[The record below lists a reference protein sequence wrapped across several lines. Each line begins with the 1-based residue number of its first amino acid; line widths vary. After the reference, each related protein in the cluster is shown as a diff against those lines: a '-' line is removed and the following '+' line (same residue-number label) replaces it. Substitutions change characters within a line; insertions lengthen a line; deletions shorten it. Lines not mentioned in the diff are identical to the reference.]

1 MHREQHKCKLRHL
14 TVMSRGA
21 PAASDNTGNG
31 ENTSNGDNTTNHDYS
46 GFSANLH
53 SAKLNLLPHMVLT
66 AVLDACRGV
75 KDAAKSTSAPA
86 ASRAIRR

>member
-1 MHREQHKCKLRHL
+1 MHREQHKCKLRKL
-14 TVMSRGA
+14 PVMSRGA

-31 ENTSNGDNTTNHDYS
+31 DNTGNHDYS

-66 AVLDACRGV
+66 AVVDACRGV
-75 KDAAKSTSAPA
+75 KDAAKSASVPA
-86 ASRAIRR
+86 ATRATRR